1 MPSSYSIYKRLIACA
16 RPYWGRL
23 AIGIIAGFLVGA
35 AMIGTFY
42 YTKNLIRA
50 FQPAAVAAPQEVT
63 TTRPAT
69 HDDTLL
75 ARVDDI
81 QKSVADKLEIQ
92 TTTADGRMTRSFLLI
107 TLLGLPFFIGLKS
120 LSMYTN
126 QYFMRWVGARVVR
139 DVRDDVYANLQRQ
152 SLSYHG
158 KADVGDL
165 ISRCTNDIAQ
175 IERAVSQTIADLTR
189 CPIEV
194 LASVGFVVYA
204 SASSGL
210 MALLPVLAI
219 LFVATVVPVLFLARY
234 IKIILRRALEQI
246 GGLISRMQETL
257 TGIRVVKAFHMEEPE
272 IARFRAL
279 NRFYFKSIV
288 RAVRFE
294 LAVSPTMEFVGV
306 IAICLFAIVCY
317 QNQVTLVTIGPV
329 GFAAYSA
336 YRPLKKLAKINV
348 NIQRSIPAAERIFEL
363 LDLDMCL
370 PEAPQPKM
378 VTEFKDRMVFD
389 HVSLRYSRDEPW
401 IIDDINF
408 QLERGKMVAFVGE
421 TGSGKTTVANLAARF
436 YDPEKGRI
444 LLDGTDVR
452 DIEIA
457 SLRRL
462 VGMVNQ
468 ETILFNDTIANN
480 IAYGSPEATMEDI
493 ITAAKQANAHEF
505 IIENPG
511 GYERHTGEK
520 GFVLS
525 GGQRQ
530 RIAIARAILRN
541 PPILILDEA
550 TSALDTVTERLVQE
564 ALTHLMENRTV
575 FAIAHRLS
583 TIKHAD
589 QIFLLDKGRIVER
602 GTHDELY
609 AQAGRYRHLC
619 DIQFS

>member
-1 MPSSYSIYKRLIACA
+1 
-16 RPYWGRL
+16 
-23 AIGIIAGFLVGA
+23 
-35 AMIGTFY
+35 MIGTFHY
-42 YTKNLIRA
+42 SKNLLGA
-50 FQPAAVAAPQEVT
+50 FGQPVAAVNPEPPASPLT
-63 TTRPAT
+63 TPEA
-69 HDDTLL
+69 DIDLGPLDKVQKTL
-75 ARVDDI
+75 
-81 QKSVADKLEIQ
+81 ADKLSIQ
-92 TTTADGRMTRSFLLI
+92 TTTADGRMTRAFLLI
-107 TLLGLPFFIGLKS
+107 TLLGLPLFMGLKS
-120 LSMYTN
+120 VAVYIN
-126 QYFMRWVGARVVR
+126 HYFMRWVGARVVR
-139 DVRDDVYANLQRQ
+139 DVRDEVYANLQRQ

-165 ISRCTNDIAQ
+165 ISRCTNDISL

-194 LASVGFVVYA
+194 VACVGYVVWASVQ
-204 SASSGL
+204 SGL
-210 MALLPVLAI
+210 VGLLPALAI
-219 LFVATVVPVLFLARY
+219 LFVVTVLPILFLARF
-234 IKIILRRALEQI
+234 IKIILRRALKQI

-257 TGIRVVKAFHMEEPE
+257 TGIRVVKAFHMEEAE
-272 IARFRAL
+272 IARFRAM
-279 NRFYFKSIV
+279 NRVYFKSII

-294 LAVSPTMEFVGV
+294 LAVSPMMELVAI
-306 IAICLFAIVCY
+306 IAVCLGAVVCY
-317 QNQVTLVTIGPV
+317 QHGVTLAAIVPV
-329 GFAAYSA
+329 AFAASSA
-336 YRPLKKLAKINV
+336 YRPMKQLAKINV
-348 NIQRSIPAAERIFEL
+348 NIQRSAAAAERIFEL
-363 LDLDMCL
+363 LDLDTAL
-370 PEAPQPKM
+370 PEAPNPKG
-378 VTEFKDRMVFD
+378 VTEFNESIAFK

-408 QLERGKMVAFVGE
+408 ELERGKMVAFVGE

-436 YDPEKGRI
+436 YDPEKGRV

-452 DIEIA
+452 DIETA
-457 SLRRL
+457 SLRKL

-468 ETILFNDTIANN
+468 ETILFNDTVANN
-480 IAYGSPEATMEDI
+480 IAYGSPEATMDDI
-493 ITAAKQANAHEF
+493 VTAAKQANAHEF
-505 IIENPG
+505 IMENPG
-511 GYERHTGEK
+511 GYERTVGEK

-609 AQAGRYRHLC
+609 AQEGRYRNLC